1 LHEDLRH
8 GSHKADKNFSAAV
21 LWDSAD
27 RIRAI
32 YEFRPWNKR
41 DGGAVEEESCFAPK
55 ESSLYIRREG
65 DDASIIFD
73 EGVESI

>member
-8 GSHKADKNFSAAV
+8 GSHKADEDFSAL

-32 YEFRPWNKR
+32 YEFRPWNKL
-41 DGGAVEEESCFAPK
+41 DGGAVEEESCFALK
-55 ESSLYIRREG
+55 ESSPQIRREG
-65 DDASIIFD
+65 DDASVIFD
-73 EGVESI
+73 EGVVSSI